1 MKLLALSPILW
12 TKHLQLTVGYYTTVL
27 GFECENLNEDL
38 GWASLVRDNVQVMI
52 AVPSQHPEFNSP
64 QMSGSIYI
72 KTDDVEKIWKELKDK
87 TDICYP
93 IDNYET
99 GMREFAIF
107 DNNRYIIQFGQEI
120 EST

>member
-27 GFECENLNEDL
+27 GFACEDIKEEI
-38 GWASLVRDNVQVMI
+38 GWASLIKDNVQIMI
-52 AVPSQHPEFNSP
+52 AVPSQHTEFKAS
-64 QMSGSIYI
+64 QMTGSIYI
-72 KTDDVEKIWKELKDK
+72 RTDDVEKLWAELKDK

-93 IDNYET
+93 IDNFET

-120 EST
+120 VLE